1 MTKPSKTILFVQ
13 FKLLESYC
21 LLSDQALFCDKNIL
35 KEKYKNITKKFN
47 LNP

>member
-35 KEKYKNITKKFN
+35 KETNKILRKSLIFN
-47 LNP
+47 P